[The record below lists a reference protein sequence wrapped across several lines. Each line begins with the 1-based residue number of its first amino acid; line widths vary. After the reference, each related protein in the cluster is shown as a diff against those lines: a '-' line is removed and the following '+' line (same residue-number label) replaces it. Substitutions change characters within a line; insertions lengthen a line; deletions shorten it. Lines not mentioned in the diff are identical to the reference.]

1 LKPDWNNHRQNI
13 FTDRYALKSFEG
25 KLKEDKPEEMFKR
38 IADKIGKDRKEK
50 NMYYD
55 ALNDFSFV
63 PAGRQLAGIGSGMTS
78 TFFNCYYIPFHNRSN
93 PEKGKDSRQAIMDTM
108 STAVEIMARG
118 GGK

>member
-1 LKPDWNNHRQNI
+1 MNPKWNQKRQEI
-13 FTDRYALKSFEG
+13 FLDRYALKNIDGNIQEE
-25 KLKEDKPEEMFKR
+25 KREEMFKR
-38 IADKIGKDRKEK
+38 LSKTVGKDEKEQK
-50 NMYYD
+50 MYYD
-55 ALNDFSFV
+55 ALEGFGFV